1 MKLLIYIIK
10 KLEELNERSLNRKI
24 IKALQNH
31 KTNIF
36 TRKHQGHLKCE
47 TKSCIL

>member
-1 MKLLIYIIK
+1 MKLLIYLSK
-10 KLEELNERSLNRKI
+10 KLEEANERSLNRKI
-24 IKALQNH
+24 IKALQRH

-47 TKSCIL
+47 ANSCIL